1 MLRARFARSF
11 IAISLLASAC
21 TDEVPAGVDETSGD
35 ETGGELEDPT
45 CLADAEPPDAEPPV
59 EGAPVCATQ
68 PGAHDSGQC
77 SSGPCPITTDVIL
90 ACDREFTQLGLRV
103 ATVDDEANLLASS
116 DEQATL
122 LSAGS
127 SGASFERLPIASL
140 RQTALLARDGGGGL
154 YAALAVRQV
163 EGGAG
168 DGAILLRRD
177 PSEWT
182 SISINVSEPGAP
194 CLLFDLESVGNDVHY
209 WHDTGL
215 DWPQHSTYAISNAQ
229 PAGGSTY
236 PITPGSW
243 THWTIDHGGAIVS
256 LSFAKQDEDW
266 QLGARRPD
274 PEGVEVLGIDSAIG
288 DPVASCEPL
297 GYRPVP
303 PTVLDVPAATVPS
316 YAVVIQQL
324 DGLHIA
330 WPGDAEPYLE
340 LTVPGTAL
348 ARGECTSGLA
358 IDGFA
363 AAQTGD
369 GRLWLAW
376 VEVRP
381 CDELDTLRLASFDLA
396 TRTLTEQLVLDIDPL
411 APIVRAVEPANARA
425 IDARAW
431 GSRLAIG
438 LRTRAGE
445 EPASARLIQLETS
458 SL

>member
-1 MLRARFARSF
+1 MLRARFSRPFA
-11 IAISLLASAC
+11 ALWLLASAC
-21 TDEVPAGVDETSGD
+21 TDEVPASAD

-45 CLADAEPPDAEPPV
+45 CLDDASPDADPPV

-68 PGAHDSGQC
+68 LGAHESARCSG
-77 SSGPCPITTDVIL
+77 GPCPFTTDVIL

-103 ATVDDEANLLASS
+103 ATLDDEANLLSSS
-116 DEQATL
+116 DERAIL

-127 SGASFERLPIASL
+127 SGASFESLPVASL
-140 RQTALLARDGGGGL
+140 RQTALLVRDAGDRL
-154 YAALAVRQV
+154 YVALAVRHV
-163 EGGAG
+163 EGGSE
-168 DGAILLRRD
+168 DGAIVLRRD

-182 SISINVSEPGAP
+182 PISINVSEPGAP
-194 CLLFDLESVGNDVHY
+194 HLVFDLESVGNEVHY
-209 WHDTGL
+209 WHDGGL
-215 DWPQHSTYAISNAQ
+215 DWLSHSSYAIPNAQ
-229 PAGGSTY
+229 TFGGIAY

-243 THWTIDHGGAIVS
+243 MHWTIDHGGAIVS
-256 LSFAKQDEDW
+256 LSFEEQSDGW

-274 PEGVEVLGIDSAIG
+274 PDGVELLGIDSAIG
-288 DPVASCEPL
+288 DPVATCEPL

-303 PTVLDVPAATVPS
+303 PTVPEVPLATVPS

-330 WPGDAEPYLE
+330 WPENAEPHAE

-348 ARGECTSGLA
+348 AGRECTSGLA

-381 CDELDTLRLASFDLA
+381 CDELDTLRLASFEFE

-411 APIVRAVEPANARA
+411 APIVRALEPANARP
-425 IDARAW
+425 IDLRAW
-431 GSRLAIG
+431 GSRLAVG

-445 EPASARLIQLETS
+445 EPAIARLIQLDTS